1 MIGLWSKTL
10 KYLATSILSPPAGHG
25 VVIRPPNFHNKS

>member
-25 VVIRPPNFHNKS
+25 GGDLPAEFP